1 MKDIDDVEMG
11 EVSTDAEREE
21 VFRFRYDIYVDE
33 LKRYVDIADHEN
45 RRLVEP
51 DDEFAHLY
59 LIRHHGRVIGTA
71 RLSWG
76 ADAGALNERI
86 VEQYDLKPFLD
97 AVPHR
102 HLAVGERLMFAPEY
116 RGGPLLFKFISEF
129 LATFGKQGIQLF
141 FGDCEPHLLNSYQ
154 GLGYRP
160 YTRRHV
166 NKPETGYLIPIVF
179 VTGDLDYLRSIGSP
193 LAGALRESAEVA
205 GVPENLDRL
214 LVGAKSILSSAID
227 SKAQD
232 WAILQERIR
241 EVGGQ
246 ELSLFSGMDDEE
258 IDACLQKS
266 VRIDCQKGDTLIKKG
281 NPAKN
286 LYAVIRGNLEV
297 KAGEEVVAV
306 RSAGDIIGEIAFFM
320 ALPRT
325 MDVVAATDDVEVVS
339 FSQSALRKLIKT
351 QPEAATKLLFNVS
364 KLLCMKV
371 VGTAR

>member
-1 MKDIDDVEMG
+1 MFSRETGIHSQGVYSCT
-11 EVSTDAEREE
+11 VTASNVNST
-21 VFRFRYDIYVDE
+21 
-33 LKRYVDIADHEN
+33 
-45 RRLVEP
+45 
-51 DDEFAHLY
+51 
-59 LIRHHGRVIGTA
+59 
-71 RLSWG
+71 
-76 ADAGALNERI
+76 
-86 VEQYDLKPFLD
+86 
-97 AVPHR
+97 
-102 HLAVGERLMFAPEY
+102 
-116 RGGPLLFKFISEF
+116 
-129 LATFGKQGIQLF
+129 
-141 FGDCEPHLLNSYQ
+141 
-154 GLGYRP
+154 
-160 YTRRHV
+160 
-166 NKPETGYLIPIVF
+166 ETGYLIPIVF

-232 WAILQERIR
+232 WALLQERIR